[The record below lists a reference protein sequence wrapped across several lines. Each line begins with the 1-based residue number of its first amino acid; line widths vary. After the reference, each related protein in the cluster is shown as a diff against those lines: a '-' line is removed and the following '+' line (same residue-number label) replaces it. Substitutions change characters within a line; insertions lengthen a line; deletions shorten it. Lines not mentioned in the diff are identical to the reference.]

1 MHIRRH
7 PKQPLVFRFF
17 RFPPWQYPHTI
28 IIFPNNLTCLIFLSH
43 QMIIFLP
50 AWRGVWWDNP
60 GRQGGEG
67 RLFLKNG
74 IFRFIIIWSQFIVWF
89 VPKLAWQHI
98 IRLSFEVRATV
109 TFEDGKIVCV
119 QKAKKEG
126 QKSTRVINCCICIC
140 CIAITRWTKMTNSFF
155 RTELEL
161 FSVTFF
167 SFFSPRGRWMGL
179 MRWSTQWPSVSFLF
193 WWWWGG
199 DGVLMVIVM
208 VMEFNGD
215 GDRVF
220 DGDIDGDWI

>member
-1 MHIRRH
+1 
-7 PKQPLVFRFF
+7 
-17 RFPPWQYPHTI
+17 
-28 IIFPNNLTCLIFLSH
+28 
-43 QMIIFLP
+43 MIIFLP

-74 IFRFIIIWSQFIVWF
+74 IFRFIIISSQFIVWF

-167 SFFSPRGRWMGL
+167 PFSVWEGDEWGWWDGLHNDHRWVFCSDDGGVVMG
-179 MRWSTQWPSVSFLF
+179 F
-193 WWWWGG
+193 WWW
-199 DGVLMVIVM
+199 
-208 VMEFNGD
+208 
-215 GDRVF
+215 
-220 DGDIDGDWI
+220 